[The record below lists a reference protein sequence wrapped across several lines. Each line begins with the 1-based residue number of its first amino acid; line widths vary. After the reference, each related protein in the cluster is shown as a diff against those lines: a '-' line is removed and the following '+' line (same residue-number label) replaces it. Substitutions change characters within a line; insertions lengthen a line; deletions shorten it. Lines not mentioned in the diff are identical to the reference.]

1 MAMMDSAIA
10 KISQIY
16 SEVTEKISDC
26 LNNGIGSNYCIG
38 SYLGNKDIYASED
51 GLILSLASLANE
63 EGWVKLAYP
72 ATISLEA
79 ACHEGF
85 SFLLKDMNNHYFEL
99 FCMLEEN
106 IPEYIAELIND
117 EVHNNEEL
125 YVNTFNSTHNV
136 HIPLSS
142 INIAY
147 SGYVEYDG
155 ESHYTVEEVMNMY
168 DLSEDEA
175 KDFVNHCNH
184 LSALKEL
191 FV

>member
-1 MAMMDSAIA
+1 
-10 KISQIY
+10 
-16 SEVTEKISDC
+16 
-26 LNNGIGSNYCIG
+26 
-38 SYLGNKDIYASED
+38 
-51 GLILSLASLANE
+51 
-63 EGWVKLAYP
+63 
-72 ATISLEA
+72 
-79 ACHEGF
+79 
-85 SFLLKDMNNHYFEL
+85 
-99 FCMLEEN
+99 MLEEN

-142 INIAY
+142 LNIAY

-175 KDFVNHCNH
+175 NAFVNHCNH
-184 LSALKEL
+184 LSSLKEL